1 MSMDKNR
8 NVWYWSP
15 REEDL
20 TRRAEEEALNT
31 ITNAMYQQK
40 QMLFQTRPLLPT
52 DMGLS
57 TDTAFINYTG
67 ITGAGTFTIVNIQS
81 TPQAR
86 PFAIFGFRNLNGTAT
101 GVITGIQAVVNGQT
115 KPLKPIPLTLSWNEY
130 SEKTVY
136 FSPLYVTAPQI
147 PVQISLTAAASA
159 ASVSFELIGITA
171 QASGATLS

>member
-1 MSMDKNR
+1 MSMNR
-8 NVWYWSP
+8 NVNVWYWSP
-15 REEDL
+15 KEEEMTHKVED
-20 TRRAEEEALNT
+20 EALNT
-31 ITNAMYQQK
+31 ITNAMYTQK
-40 QMLFQTRPLLPT
+40 QMVFQTRPLLPT
-52 DMGLS
+52 DMGLP
-57 TDTAFINYTG
+57 TDDAFINYTG
-67 ITGAGTFTIVNIQS
+67 ITGAGTFNIVNIQS

-86 PFAIFGFRNLNGTAT
+86 PFGIFGFRNLNGTAT

-147 PVQISLTAAASA
+147 PVTISLTAAASA